1 MEMSIIIVAYNSNE
15 VLLPCLRSI
24 HEQNVLG
31 MQLEVII
38 VDNSPNTR
46 LSYLLQQ
53 NAFNFELQYVSNHTN
68 TGFGAGNN
76 KGVQIARSQVLMF
89 LNPDT
94 IVNCD
99 IFTPTL
105 KRIQENNNEVV
116 GYTLTDLDGNP
127 TDSYSFFFEYFWLF
141 PILKLMQK
149 CDFYFVNRIHFA
161 NRLCW
166 PWGAAFSVSKTAF
179 CQAGM
184 FDENIF
190 LCNEEPDLMH
200 RMPSRHITILP
211 EQIIHLEGHG
221 RSVSEERYYQSFCSL
236 QYYFKKHKVW
246 SGLYWWMFGLKI
258 QFGHSATNLRRAY
271 QRFRKESKL

>member
-24 HEQNVLG
+24 HEHNVLG
-31 MQLEVII
+31 EQLEVIV

-46 LSYLLQQ
+46 LNYLLKQHSY
-53 NAFNFELQYVSNHTN
+53 NFELQYVANHTN

-76 KGVQIARSQVLMF
+76 KGVRIARSRVFMF

-105 KRIQENNNEVV
+105 KQIQENENEVV
-116 GYTLTDLDGNP
+116 GYTLTDPDGKP

-149 CDFYFVNRIHFA
+149 CNFYFVNRIRPA

-166 PWGAAFSVSKTAF
+166 PWGAAFSVSRAAF

-184 FDENIF
+184 FDEKIF

-200 RMPSRHITILP
+200 RMPARHITILP
-211 EQIIHLEGHG
+211 QQITHLEGHG
-221 RSVSEERYYQSFCSL
+221 RKVSEERYYQSFCSL
-236 QYYFKKHKVW
+236 QYYFKKHKIRSW
-246 SGLYWWMFGLKI
+246 LYWRMFGMKI
-258 QFGHSATNLRRAY
+258 HLSDTDPNLYKAY
-271 QRFRKESKL
+271 QRFRKEYKL